1 MKKIVRGND
10 FTLRIPVKKIVNGEQ
25 VAFPLPA
32 CTDIVVNIV
41 NQYRR
46 VALSYTIDTAED
58 NIINARVEGDA
69 VSVGTYALEV
79 RGKIFGNDWRSKE
92 YEQFAIVDNN
102 ASGDTAFNGELIE
115 GEDSVEM
122 NTALVILPPT
132 AELTQLI
139 NDANTALETAKQTDA
154 TLKANESERTKAEQQ
169 RASAEVARV
178 SAESRRSESEGVRH
192 AAEVERV
199 SNEDSRK
206 TAELLRDMAETE
218 RTKAENI
225 RIASETARVAAEKQ
239 RATTFT
245 ELSENVDA
253 SVSKAN
259 SAASAANTATEKA
272 NAAET
277 QRAEAENLR
286 TEAEAARKR
295 EEGIRQES
303 ETERIRKETAREA
316 EEETRQ
322 TAEAER
328 VKAENE
334 RKTSESNR
342 ETAEQQRVSAE
353 TKRTS
358 NEEARQTAESERVNE
373 ETARQTGENER
384 EADELER
391 KANETE
397 RKTAETQRKEAEEA
411 RTAAE
416 ASRVSAEEQREATL
430 ATTKAN
436 CEAATKKA
444 SDAASEATLA
454 TSKANASAEKANA
467 AALAAENVDAAIADN
482 VLTVTNRN
490 GESTSLQL
498 ASYAEVGD
506 VVSDVKHLSET
517 MGAYTDRPDI
527 VLTAKETNKAIS
539 ASGAKVS
546 KSGWAIAEF
555 TAEKGNVYLFKP
567 NVIDESVCI
576 FAEYI
581 QSVETRGIDYTYTY
595 NPDGT
600 TATATATY
608 LGATHTYTYTYAE
621 DKSCVI
627 TDETGATVDALPMV
641 YETKVGTYSS
651 LVSLNADAELPKDG
665 YCRYMSHFK
674 GNSAIKVVVSYKVGV
689 ADLTMKVT
697 RDGVL
702 ASVSTQLGNLSQK
715 EDETRKKI
723 DELHGSYIELMWNA
737 DSWCFVD
744 WKYVEVKAFKKYRF
758 KPKYALETYRM
769 YDNAHY
775 PDGSHLVYADVSHFD
790 ATTFYDKNYP
800 TESKKRIG
808 SIFLRAKI
816 EKLDCRGM
824 NVSGLT
830 EINQVFK
837 DCAELTELD
846 IRGWNT
852 SDCRF
857 LNDHNP
863 DSYSRG
869 LFSNCSKLRVI
880 YGLPGLDTRKFESIP
895 YMFSNCSALTSLDVS
910 KWDTSNVTN
919 MSGMFLRCS
928 ALTSIDVSKWDTSN
942 VTSMDDMFSGCSAL
956 TSLDLSKWDTSNV
969 KDMGGM
975 FENIDSMQSLDIS
988 NFDTRKASVGGGYG
1002 FMSSSSLRS
1011 LDMSGDNFTL
1021 ENTTT
1026 WNRGIRTPQLRTLKL
1041 GKNFF
1046 KTHES
1051 ITSLSLSY
1059 RYWTDSSVRLSLV
1072 TNLYDRRA
1080 NGLPDLT
1087 LTLHANTK
1095 KVLSEEDIAA
1105 MTAKGYSQ

>member
-10 FTLRIPVKKIVNGEQ
+10 FTLRIPVCKIVNGEQ

-46 VALSYTIDTAED
+46 VNLAYSIDTAED

-92 YEQFAIVDNN
+92 YEQFCIVDNN

-139 NDANTALETAKQTDA
+139 TDANTALETAKQTDA
-154 TLKANESERTKAEQQ
+154 TLKVNEGERVSAEQQ
-169 RASAEVARV
+169 RV
-178 SAESRRSESEGVRH
+178 SAETSRVSEESKRIESEKARQ
-192 AAEVERV
+192 AAEAERV
-199 SNEDSRK
+199 SNEDARNAAEAQRINAESERAEAEK
-206 TAELLRDMAETE
+206 T
-218 RTKAENI
+218 RTAN
-225 RIASETARVAAEKQ
+225 ETARVTAEKQ
-239 RATTFT
+239 RATTFA

-253 SVSKAN
+253 AVSKAN

-286 TEAEAARKR
+286 AEAEAAREQNENTR
-295 EEGIRQES
+295 LEA
-303 ETERIRKETAREA
+303 ETERINNETARDAAEA
-316 EEETRQ
+316 ARQ
-322 TAEAER
+322 NTEAER
-328 VKAENE
+328 TDNENM

-342 ETAEQQRVSAE
+342 ELAEQQRVSAE
-353 TKRTS
+353 TERTS
-358 NEEARQTAESERVNE
+358 NEGTRKAAESERVNG
-373 ETARQTGENER
+373 ETARQTAENER
-384 EADELER
+384 GADEQER

-397 RKTAETQRKEAEEA
+397 RKAAETQRKEAEEA

-444 SDAASEATLA
+444 SDAASEATIA
-454 TSKANASAEKANA
+454 TSKADASTEKANA
-467 AALAAENVDAAIADN
+467 AAVAAEKVDATLAND
-482 VLTVTNRN
+482 VLTVTDRK

-506 VVSDVKHLSET
+506 VVSEVKHLSET

-527 VLTAKETNKAIS
+527 VLKVKETNKAIS

-595 NPDGT
+595 NSDGT

-621 DKSCVI
+621 DKSFVI
-627 TDETGATVDALPMV
+627 TDETGAAVDALPMV
-641 YETKVGTYSS
+641 YETKVGTYSP

-723 DELHGSYIELMWNA
+723 DDLHGNWVDVLFLA
-737 DSWCFVD
+737 DTTVFVD
-744 WKYVEVKAFKKYRF
+744 YKAVIIKGKTRTRLY
-758 KPKYALETYRM
+758 PKQQLQFGGKRYGSFIPLLWADL
-769 YDNAHY
+769 
-775 PDGSHLVYADVSHFD
+775 SHL
-790 ATTFYDKNYP
+790 
-800 TESKKRIG
+800 
-808 SIFLRAKI
+808 
-816 EKLDCRGM
+816 
-824 NVSGLT
+824 
-830 EINQVFK
+830 
-837 DCAELTELD
+837 
-846 IRGWNT
+846 T
-852 SDCRF
+852 SAII
-857 LNDHNP
+857 L
-863 DSYSRG
+863 SYYKEGAAQG
-869 LFSNCSKLRVI
+869 LFQGCDKISSLALNNLGISKNVTLERMFASCSSLQS
-880 YGLPGLDTRKFESIP
+880 LSIEGW
-895 YMFSNCSALTSLDVS
+895 DVS
-910 KWDTSNVTN
+910 KVTS
-919 MSGMFLRCS
+919 MERMFSSCS
-928 ALTSIDVSKWDTSN
+928 SLQSLSIEGWDVSK
-942 VTSMDDMFSGCSAL
+942 VTSMSQIFYGCSSL
-956 TSLDLSKWDTSNV
+956 QSLDLSGWNLESCK
-969 KDMGGM
+969 
-975 FENIDSMQSLDIS
+975 NIDYLGQY
-988 NFDTRKASVGGGYG
+988 NFIPK
-1002 FMSSSSLRS
+1002 
-1011 LDMSGDNFTL
+1011 
-1021 ENTTT
+1021 
-1026 WNRGIRTPQLRTLKL
+1026 TLKL
-1041 GKNFF
+1041 GTGFF
-1046 KTHES
+1046 KCPATKAILHF
-1051 ITSLSLSY
+1051 TT
-1059 RYWTDSSVRLSLV
+1059 WTDASVKESLV
-1072 TNLYDRRA
+1072 VNSYDRKA
-1080 NGLPDLT
+1080 NGLPDFT
-1087 LTLHANTK
+1087 LTLSKQTK
-1095 KVLSEEDIAA
+1095 AVLSEDDIAA
-1105 MTAKGYSQ
+1105 ITAKGYIIA